1 MHGMKGYIA
10 FFMVL
15 LAIGIG
21 AYVLLTRPISQPV
34 SPALKPQYWMLLKR
48 ASNIE
53 YLFYG
58 IPNDPKQSTVK
69 KTFTVKAGVPGKKPT
84 PLPSLVGRDYWL
96 ITHKLEAFD
105 NEETAPYFLVL
116 DVPVPSAYPHGPQPY
131 LECDGRQ
138 CDWEL
143 PGYFGLHG
151 VNGDNDRLSLANE
164 GSSGCVR
171 HRDEDITYLYHL
183 FTPEKNPVRYYIV
196 DK

>member
-1 MHGMKGYIA
+1 MKGYIA
-10 FFMVL
+10 LLVVL
-15 LAIGIG
+15 LTTGIG
-21 AYVLLTRPISQPV
+21 AFVLLTRPVSNPV
-34 SPALKPQYWMLLKR
+34 SPAPKPQYWMLLKR
-48 ASNIE
+48 TSNIE

-58 IPNDPKQSTVK
+58 IPNNPKQSTLK

-84 PLPSLVGRDYWL
+84 PLPALVGRDYWL
-96 ITHKLEAFD
+96 ITAKLEAFD
-105 NEETAPYFLVL
+105 NTETAPYFLVL
-116 DVPVPSAYPHGPQPY
+116 DVPIPSTYPYGPSPY
-131 LECDGRQ
+131 LECDGKQ

-151 VNGDNDRLSLANE
+151 VNGDESLLKSANE

-171 HRDEDITYLYHL
+171 HRDEDISYLYHL